1 MNKGI
6 LVLAIAAIVLAALV
20 ARTMSTGDE
29 ADGGDGW
36 LNTSIETG
44 IKLRIFPI
52 YTIYVFLDID
62 VEILGFKR
70 PDLLN
75 LEWPIF
81 GSPQALSWENYSE
94 EVNVGYTGI
103 NAFCIPDESLENGV
117 KVENLSTEEWSYIGS
132 ANIFVVRDPQTPYA
146 MELLPPTVQIGPV
159 VDVSAKTGE
168 EEMVE
173 DRNAIELITTVE
185 DVEIKIV
192 TPDLLIMST
201 EDWYR
206 IPNKLDVYAR
216 MTGSK

>member
-1 MNKGI
+1 MKNEIIVVGI
-6 LVLAIAAIVLAALV
+6 VAIILAVLVV
-20 ARTMSTGDE
+20 RTMITGDE

-36 LNTSIETG
+36 FNTSIEAG
-44 IKLRIFPI
+44 IKLRILPI
-52 YTIYVFLDID
+52 YTIYVFMDMD

-70 PDLLN
+70 PDIVN

-94 EVNVGYTGI
+94 EVHLGYTGI

-117 KVENLSTEEWSYIGS
+117 TVENLSTEEWSYIGS

-146 MELLPPTVQIGPV
+146 MELLPYTVQIGPV
-159 VDVSAKTGE
+159 VDVSEKTSE
-168 EEMVE
+168 EETAE
-173 DRNAIELITTVE
+173 GRNARELITTVE

-192 TPDLLIMST
+192 TPDLLIMSI

-216 MTGSK
+216 MTL

>member
-1 MNKGI
+1 MKNEI
-6 LVLAIAAIVLAALV
+6 LVVGIVAIILAALV
-20 ARTMSTGDE
+20 VRTMTTGDE

-36 LNTSIETG
+36 LNTGIEAG
-44 IKLRIFPI
+44 IKLRILPI
-52 YTIYVFLDID
+52 YTIYVFLDMD
-62 VEILGFKR
+62 VEILGYKR

-94 EVNVGYTGI
+94 EVNLGYTGI

-117 KVENLSTEEWSYIGS
+117 TVENLSTEEWSYIGS

-146 MELLPPTVQIGPV
+146 LELLPPTAQIGPV
-159 VDVSAKTGE
+159 VEVSEKTGE
-168 EEMVE
+168 EEVRE
-173 DRNAIELITTVE
+173 DHNVRELVTTVE

-192 TPDLLIMST
+192 TPDLLIMNI

-206 IPNKLDVYAR
+206 IPNKLDLYAR

>member
-1 MNKGI
+1 MKNEI
-6 LVLAIAAIVLAALV
+6 LVLGIVAIILAALV
-20 ARTMSTGDE
+20 VRTMSTGDE
-29 ADGGDGW
+29 ADSGDGW
-36 LNTSIETG
+36 LNTGIEVG
-44 IKLRIFPI
+44 IKLRILPI
-52 YTIYVFLDID
+52 YTIYVFLDLD
-62 VEILGFKR
+62 VEILGYKR
-70 PDLLN
+70 PDILN

-81 GSPQALSWENYSE
+81 GNPQALSWENYSE

-103 NAFCIPDESLENGV
+103 NAFCIPEGSLENGV
-117 KVENLSTEEWSYIGS
+117 KVENLSKEEWSYIGS

-192 TPDLLIMST
+192 TPDLLIMSI
-201 EDWYR
+201 EGYR
-206 IPNKLDVYAR
+206 RPNKLDVYAR
-216 MTGSK
+216 LS

>member
-1 MNKGI
+1 MRNEI
-6 LVLAIAAIVLAALV
+6 LVVGIVAIILAVLV
-20 ARTMSTGDE
+20 ARTMTTGDE

-36 LNTSIETG
+36 FNTSIETG
-44 IKLRIFPI
+44 IKLRILPI
-52 YTIYVFLDID
+52 YTIYVFMDID

-70 PDLLN
+70 PDIVN

-94 EVNVGYTGI
+94 GVEAGYTGI
-103 NAFCIPDESLENGV
+103 NAFCIPDKSLENGV

-159 VDVSAKTGE
+159 VDVSEKTGE

-173 DRNAIELITTVE
+173 SRNARELITTVE

-192 TPDLLIMST
+192 TPDLLTMSI

-216 MTGSK
+216 MTL